1 MKLLVTGA
9 NGFLGNYVVTEALRR
24 GHTVR
29 ALVRPATDVTKFE
42 WSANSR
48 VEIVRADLRNR
59 EQLAEALRDVD
70 GVVHLAAAK
79 SGDFATQYE
88 STFVATENLL
98 SAMTEAGVKRLV
110 AVSSFSVYDFTAASP
125 SVALDETS
133 TVERDALKRDAY
145 ARVKLLQ
152 ESLVREY
159 AGRHGINLVVLRPG
173 MIWGREHLL
182 NAWIG
187 MPVGGRIWLRTGAS
201 ARVPLTYVE
210 NCAEAVILAAESNSP
225 QGQILNVVD
234 DDLPTQRQFARLVLS
249 RISPRRFLIPIPY
262 LLLRLAA
269 GTAAFLNRRML
280 NGRAQLPGLLIP
292 CRLDARAKPLL
303 YTNKRIKRLLGWTPR
318 FSLHEGLERS
328 RAPESAP
335 LVTAATR

>member
-1 MKLLVTGA
+1 MKFLVTGA

-42 WSANSR
+42 WSSNSR
-48 VEIVRADLRNR
+48 VEIARADLRNR
-59 EQLAEALRDVD
+59 EELAEALRNVD

-79 SGDFATQYE
+79 SGDYTTQYE

-110 AVSSFSVYDFTAASP
+110 AASSFSVYDFTAASP

-133 TVERDALKRDAY
+133 LLEKDALKLDAY
-145 ARVKLLQ
+145 ARIKLLQ

-159 AGRHGINLVVLRPG
+159 AGRHGIDLVVLRPG
-173 MIWGREHLL
+173 MIWGRGHLL

-187 MPVGGRIWLRTGAS
+187 MPAGRRIWLRTGAR

-210 NCAEAVILAAESNSP
+210 NCAEAVMMASESNTA

-249 RISPRRFLIPIPY
+249 RISPRRLLIPIPY

-269 GTAAFLNRRML
+269 GTAELLNRRML
-280 NGRAQLPGLLIP
+280 NSRARLPGLLIP
-292 CRLDARAKPLL
+292 SRLDARAKPLI
-303 YTNKRIKRLLGWTPR
+303 YSNQRIKRLLGWTPR
-318 FSLHEGLERS
+318 YSLHEGLDRS
-328 RAPESAP
+328 LAAESPA
-335 LVTAATR
+335 VIKATA